1 MTFTLLAV
9 GATVL
14 VLVVL
19 VLGYNAL
26 VRKRNAVDNAWAQID
41 VQLRR
46 RYDLIPN
53 LVSTVKGYTAHER
66 ETLEA
71 VTLARTRAQAAVG
84 LGERARAEQAL
95 SGALL
100 SLVAVAE
107 AYPVLRADQNFL
119 RLQQELAD
127 SENRIAYARQY
138 YNDSVLTFNTAVQ
151 TVPANV
157 LAAAV
162 RMRARPYFQTPEEQ
176 RGAVPVSFDR

>member
-1 MTFTLLAV
+1 MLVL
-9 GATVL
+9 GAA
-14 VLVVL
+14 VLVVVAL
-19 VLGYNAL
+19 VLAYNAL

-41 VQLRR
+41 VQLHR

-71 VTLARTRAQAAVG
+71 VTAARARAQSASGPVA
-84 LGERARAEQAL
+84 RARAEQAL
-95 SGALL
+95 GGALL

-107 AYPVLRADQNFL
+107 AYPLLQADQSFL

-127 SENRIAYARQY
+127 TENRIAYARQY

-151 TVPANV
+151 TVPVNLV
-157 LAAAV
+157 AALT
-162 RMRARPYFQTPEEQ
+162 RMRVREYFSTPDEQ